1 METTNHN
8 LTIFDRE
15 KMELTGVLE
24 IISSTEK
31 EIYVKLEKEVLQ
43 ILGENLKINKLI
55 PESKEMSVAGKVNGL
70 NYISKMTKK
79 SILKKVFK

>member
-1 METTNHN
+1 MEGINHN

-15 KMELTGVLE
+15 KIELSGAIE

-31 EIYVKLEKEVLQ
+31 EIYVKLEKDVLQ

-55 PESKEMSVAGKVNGL
+55 PESKEMSVTGKVNGL